1 MNRAFRVLCFL
12 AGVILF
18 AGGANANRVLVGDF
32 SRSGLDG
39 WAEKVFSG
47 KTSYSMATL
56 RTKMV
61 LKAESSSSA
70 SCLIKKTSVDI
81 REYPYLNWSW
91 QIENRFVSTNKDLK
105 SSDDYAARI
114 YVVIDGGLLLWKAKA
129 VNYVWAA
136 SQAGENEIWPSPFA
150 GKNSMMVAVRT
161 SKDNLWT
168 WYDEKRNVY
177 EDVKNLFGSGH
188 HFIHS
193 IAIMTDTDNSKGQ
206 ATAYYGDIYFSKK

>member
-1 MNRAFRVLCFL
+1 MNRVFGVLCFIVG
-12 AGVILF
+12 AILF
-18 AGGANANRVLVGDF
+18 AGGASGNQVLVGEF
-32 SRSGLDG
+32 SKSDLDG

-47 KTSYSMATL
+47 KTSYIIATL
-56 RTKMV
+56 RNKMV

-91 QIENRFVSTNKDLK
+91 RIENRFVSTNKDLK

-114 YVVIDGGLLLWKAKA
+114 FVVIDGGLLLWKAKA

-150 GKNSMMVAVRT
+150 GNNSMMVALRT
-161 SKDNLWT
+161 STDKLST

-177 EDVKNLFGSGH
+177 EDVKNLYGS
-188 HFIHS
+188 
-193 IAIMTDTDNSKGQ
+193 
-206 ATAYYGDIYFSKK
+206 